1 MNIQWNAEGYT
12 RNFSFVHEYG
22 TDLISLIEGTGLSV
36 LDLGCGNGSLTQRLK
51 QEGFYSECMDASK

>member
-22 TDLISLIEGTGLSV
+22 TDLISLIEGDQIRSIFM
-36 LDLGCGNGSLTQRLK
+36 NGSDLSQ
-51 QEGFYSECMDASK
+51 